1 MKVILLAD
9 VKGTGKKEEI
19 VNVSDGYARN
29 FLFPKKLAVESTP
42 GAAKEIERKKAAERQ
57 REMER
62 RAEAEKKAGTPGDQ
76 IKIENKQL
84 FVNKKLPTGTTFEA
98 NNSQKTELNYFGY
111 LPTCGSK
118 ITQYSWPLIEPF
130 TVPEN
135 YYYALGDN
143 SYNSYDSRG
152 WGGVPVSDTIGPAR
166 LIIYPLSNHWGIAK

>member
-62 RAEAEKKAGTPGDQ
+62 RAEAEKKAGVLRGKVINVAAKCGAQGRLYGSVTGQEIAEALKKQYQVDVDKR
-76 IKIENKQL
+76 KIDLSDAIRSVGETE
-84 FVNKKLPTGTTFEA
+84 VIVKLYPEVSAKMTFRVTAAEA
-98 NNSQKTELNYFGY
+98 
-111 LPTCGSK
+111 
-118 ITQYSWPLIEPF
+118 
-130 TVPEN
+130 
-135 YYYALGDN
+135 
-143 SYNSYDSRG
+143 
-152 WGGVPVSDTIGPAR
+152 
-166 LIIYPLSNHWGIAK
+166 